1 MAIDQSLFSRRE
13 LRAKFTT
20 LTHSHQFQVR
30 PAESAENRISED
42 PFLFF
47 FSAQTLTRRVDQVD
61 RSVSKRTD
69 GIIDKV
75 SSKCIHRSILFIML
89 ADSYVKEK

>member
-1 MAIDQSLFSRRE
+1 MAIDQSLFSGRK
-13 LRAKFTT
+13 LRAKLTT
-20 LTHSHQFQVR
+20 LTHPHQFQIR
-30 PAESAENRISED
+30 SAKTAENRISED
-42 PFLFF
+42 PLFLFL
-47 FSAQTLTRRVDQVD
+47 APQTLTIRIDQID

-75 SSKCIHRSILFIML
+75 SSKCIHRSILFMML